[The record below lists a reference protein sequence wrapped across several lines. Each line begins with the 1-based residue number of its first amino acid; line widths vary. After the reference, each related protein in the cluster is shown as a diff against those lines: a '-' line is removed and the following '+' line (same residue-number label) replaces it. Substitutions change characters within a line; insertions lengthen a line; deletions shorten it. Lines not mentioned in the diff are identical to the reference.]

1 MYSKVKDLLKL
12 SQSISDNELIKI
24 CNEYY
29 WIYNEIYS
37 TSNNEEIKKIAL
49 NKLNSLSDAMKA
61 EDVEVNPSV
70 LVNNKS
76 PQKDISFVETL
87 FNNYKDENNSSF
99 NKDAINREITTLPD
113 CARKYYLQAV
123 LVYVSE
129 AKNVSTYNRIAE
141 LIGKA
146 LSLEP
151 TNFVYKQILNDI
163 QKAIDN
169 YESDLNAWRRAEQE
183 RIDHERRVETT
194 KKVASGVGTVL
205 LAVLGAIGAAI
216 AGLFAC
222 LCECLDGC

>member
-12 SQSISDNELIKI
+12 SQSISENELVKI

-29 WIYNEIYS
+29 WIYSEIYS

-49 NKLNSLSDAMKA
+49 NKLNSLADAMKA
-61 EDVEVNPSV
+61 EGVDVNPSV
-70 LVNNKS
+70 LVNSKTPKN
-76 PQKDISFVETL
+76 DISFVETL
-87 FNNYKDENNSSF
+87 FNNYRDENNSGF
-99 NKDAINREITTLPD
+99 NKDEINREITKLPD